1 MTVARGRLVAFALAL
16 AATWLV
22 LLLWAAGIDPCVPLT
37 PARTQ
42 ALPGSRYH
50 AVFGQATPDGGRL
63 EVTAAAEDY
72 SALQMTDVMEL
83 AAAELPI
90 LRYSFENF
98 PRTLELSLVFRTRE
112 APDDVETV
120 SLPAPGGGTTT
131 FDLSRVASWRGT
143 IIEIG
148 FSQFPVA
155 QLVPPDEGF
164 RPFTFAGAKLESD
177 SWRGRFAAT
186 WSSWFAHSPWQL
198 ISVSA
203 IGPAET
209 GDASPHAPRPP
220 LVLALALAA
229 LALLARFVLGW
240 RRDRLARPLFAAA
253 VIAWVVVDAAW
264 LRELAYRRA
273 VDRDIWG
280 AIPFAERQDHVADA
294 QTLAAAERV
303 KALLANEPPSTRVLV
318 NAQTAHDILRLIY
331 LVAPVN
337 ASSLGGYLGAPY
349 TRIPSGTVLV
359 NYHVERP
366 RPLNGVMRIG
376 LRKVRVKVIDRNEDL
391 VVYRVEAVLR

>member
-1 MTVARGRLVAFALAL
+1 
-16 AATWLV
+16 
-22 LLLWAAGIDPCVPLT
+22 
-37 PARTQ
+37 
-42 ALPGSRYH
+42 
-50 AVFGQATPDGGRL
+50 
-63 EVTAAAEDY
+63 
-72 SALQMTDVMEL
+72 
-83 AAAELPI
+83 
-90 LRYSFENF
+90 
-98 PRTLELSLVFRTRE
+98 
-112 APDDVETV
+112 
-120 SLPAPGGGTTT
+120 
-131 FDLSRVASWRGT
+131 
-143 IIEIG
+143 
-148 FSQFPVA
+148 
-155 QLVPPDEGF
+155 
-164 RPFTFAGAKLESD
+164 
-177 SWRGRFAAT
+177 
-186 WSSWFAHSPWQL
+186 
-198 ISVSA
+198 
-203 IGPAET
+203 
-209 GDASPHAPRPP
+209 
-220 LVLALALAA
+220 
-229 LALLARFVLGW
+229 
-240 RRDRLARPLFAAA
+240 
-253 VIAWVVVDAAW
+253 